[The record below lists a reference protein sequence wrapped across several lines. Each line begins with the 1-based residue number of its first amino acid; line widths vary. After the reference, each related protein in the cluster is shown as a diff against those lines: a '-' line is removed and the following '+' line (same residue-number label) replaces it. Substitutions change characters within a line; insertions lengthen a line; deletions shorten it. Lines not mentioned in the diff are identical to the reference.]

1 MPILE
6 TWFNLPGVSL
16 ARFLS
21 EAIVPVKKITKQLK
35 NERNTEFISHC
46 LFFNEF
52 FFCLF
57 PADSLF
63 W

>member
-21 EAIVPVKKITKQLK
+21 EAIVPVKKN
-35 NERNTEFISHC
+35 NETIEK
-46 LFFNEF
+46 
-52 FFCLF
+52 
-57 PADSLF
+57 
-63 W
+63 